1 MISLKGVEYSF
12 TDALIVLQF
21 FLKSQYVGAN
31 SGLVQGSRSST
42 GKFAHQEI
50 KARGKS

>member
-21 FLKSQYVGAN
+21 FLKSLLGPS
-31 SGLVQGSRSST
+31 SGLVQGSRFST
-42 GKFAHQEI
+42 SKFANQEI
-50 KARGKS
+50 KARGSS